1 MKIKLNKSEYWIL
14 LEALRRYLKF
24 NQYNQ
29 SITECWTGLETSFT
43 EKSTVEKGYMNF
55 IHGNPYKRCLG
66 WLKLTQKGSKI
77 IEKWIEEGYT
87 ELEFVEGLDWE
98 YPTKNGNL
106 PGQLV
111 EIDLLNQ

>member
-29 SITECWTGLETSFT
+29 SITECWTGLSGFSNA
-43 EKSTVEKGYMNF
+43 KSVIKNGYMTWV
-55 IHGNPYKRCLG
+55 HGKPLKRCIG
-66 WLKLTQKGSKI
+66 WLKLTENGSKI
-77 IEKWIEEGYT
+77 IEQWINDEYI
-87 ELEFVEGLDWE
+87 ELEFIKDLNWE

-111 EIDLLNQ
+111 EINL